1 MYKKKNITTSGK
13 QDLSNYIEGF
23 DVYNAEIT
31 ELINDPKLNWTTYT
45 ITTFEFRPDLIA
57 EEVYGD
63 VKYLGVLF
71 LLCGT
76 SFENYTKGTVLSL
89 LPKEEINKILEKL

>member
-31 ELINDPKLNWTTYT
+31 ELINDPKLNWTT
-45 ITTFEFRPDLIA
+45 
-57 EEVYGD
+57 
-63 VKYLGVLF
+63 
-71 LLCGT
+71 
-76 SFENYTKGTVLSL
+76 
-89 LPKEEINKILEKL
+89 